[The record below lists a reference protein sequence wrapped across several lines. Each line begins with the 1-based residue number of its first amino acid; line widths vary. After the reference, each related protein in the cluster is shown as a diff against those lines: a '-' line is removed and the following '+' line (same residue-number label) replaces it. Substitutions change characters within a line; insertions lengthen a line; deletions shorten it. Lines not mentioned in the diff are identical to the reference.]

1 MEIVEIKSEKLN
13 DKYYKIKH
21 TSGLTIYVSPKEGY
35 KSAYAIFGT
44 HFGSVNSHFITNG
57 EEVIVPDGIAHYLE
71 HKLFES
77 EDGDAFTK
85 YAKTGANANA
95 YTSFNTTCY
104 LFSCTDKFDESL
116 RILLDFVRDP
126 YFTKETVAKEQGII
140 GQEIKMY
147 DDSPDWRVM
156 MNLISSMFQNHP
168 VRKDIAGTV
177 ETIAEITP
185 ELLYTCY
192 NSYYNL
198 NNMVLSVA
206 GNVTPEQVI
215 AIVDEILTKQ
225 DEPLDTQS
233 IFPDEPYEVG
243 QDYVGQKLSVAV
255 PLFQL
260 GFKED
265 AGDKRLSSKEI
276 AETDILLSAFAGE
289 ASPLYKRLLDDEL
302 INQSFGYEYFEEMG
316 YRAVI
321 FAAETRFPERVAEII
336 KQAAEELHKNG
347 VPKEEFERAKRAIYG
362 KNIAALNSPENTA
375 TIMASFDFAGRELYE
390 YMDAIANASL
400 DDINERLKSQLDS
413 NNTTLSV
420 VK

>member
-1 MEIVEIKSEKLN
+1 
-13 DKYYKIKH
+13 
-21 TSGLTIYVSPKEGY
+21 
-35 KSAYAIFGT
+35 
-44 HFGSVNSHFITNG
+44 
-57 EEVIVPDGIAHYLE
+57 
-71 HKLFES
+71 
-77 EDGDAFTK
+77 
-85 YAKTGANANA
+85 
-95 YTSFNTTCY
+95 
-104 LFSCTDKFDESL
+104 
-116 RILLDFVRDP
+116 
-126 YFTKETVAKEQGII
+126 
-140 GQEIKMY
+140 MY

-243 QDYVGQKLSVAV
+243 QDYVEQKLSVAV

>member
-1 MEIVEIKSEKLN
+1 MEIKEIKSEKLH
-13 DKYYKIKH
+13 DKYYKIRH
-21 TSGLTIYVSPKEGY
+21 DSGLTIYVSPKEGY
-35 KSAYAIFGT
+35 KSSYAIFGT
-44 HFGSVNSHFITNG
+44 HFGSVNSHFVING
-57 EEVIVPDGIAHYLE
+57 EEITVPDGIAHYLE

-104 LFSCTDKFDESL
+104 LFSCTENFDESL
-116 RILLDFVRDP
+116 RILLGFVRDP

-156 MNLISSMFQNHP
+156 INLLDSMFQKHP

-192 NSYYNL
+192 NAYYNL

-215 AIVDEILTKQ
+215 AIADEILTKK
-225 DEPLDTQS
+225 DEPLNTQS
-233 IFPDEPYEVG
+233 IFPYEPYEVG
-243 QDYVGQKLSVAV
+243 KNFVEQKLSVAV
-255 PLFQL
+255 PMFQL

-265 AGDKRLSSKEI
+265 AEDRRLTSKEL
-276 AETDILLSAFAGE
+276 AETDIILSAFAGE
-289 ASPLYKRLLDDEL
+289 ASPLYKRLLDEEL
-302 INQSFGYEYFEEMG
+302 INQSFGFEYFEEMG

-321 FAAETRFPERVAEII
+321 FSAETRDPEKTAKII
-336 KQAAEELHKNG
+336 KEAAEEIHKTG
-347 VPKEEFERAKRAIYG
+347 VPEEEFNRAKRAVYG

-375 TIMASFDFAGRELYE
+375 TIMASFDFAGRELYD
-390 YMDAIANASL
+390 YIDATASVTL
-400 DDINERLKSQLDS
+400 EDVNQRLKSQLDP

-420 VK
+420 VR

>member
-1 MEIVEIKSEKLN
+1 MEIKEIVSEKLR
-13 DKYYKIKH
+13 DKYYKINH
-21 TSGLTIYVSPKEGY
+21 DSGLTIYVAPKEGY
-35 KSAYAIFGT
+35 KSSYAIFGT
-44 HFGSVNSHFITNG
+44 HFGSVNSSFVTNG
-57 EEVIVPDGIAHYLE
+57 EEVTVPDGIAHYLE

-104 LFSCTDKFDESL
+104 LFSCTENFDESL
-116 RILLDFVRDP
+116 RILLEFVRNP

-156 MNLISSMFQNHP
+156 INLLEAMFQKHP

-177 ETIAEITP
+177 ETISEITP

-192 NSYYNL
+192 NAYYNL
-198 NNMVLSVA
+198 NNMVLAVA

-215 AIVDEILTKQ
+215 AVADEVLTKK
-225 DEPLDTQS
+225 DEPLNTKS
-233 IFPDEPYEVG
+233 IFPVEPYEVG
-243 QDYVGQKLSVAV
+243 KDFVEQKLSVAV

-260 GFKED
+260 GFKE
-265 AGDKRLSSKEI
+265 ASGDRRLTSKEL
-276 AETDILLSAFAGE
+276 AQTDILLSAFAGM

-302 INQSFGYEYFEEMG
+302 INQSFGFEYFEEMG

-321 FAAETRFPERVAEII
+321 FSAESRDPEKAAKII
-336 KQAAEELHKNG
+336 KEAARELHKTG
-347 VPKEEFERAKRAIYG
+347 ISEAEFNRAKRSVYG
-362 KNIAALNSPENTA
+362 SNVAALNSPENIA
-375 TIMASFDFAGRELYE
+375 TIMSSFNFAGRELYDYIE
-390 YMDAIANASL
+390 AVAATAL
-400 DDINERLKSQLDS
+400 DDVNERLRSQLDAD
-413 NNTTLSV
+413 NTTLSIV
-420 VK
+420 R

>member
-1 MEIVEIKSEKLN
+1 
-13 DKYYKIKH
+13 
-21 TSGLTIYVSPKEGY
+21 
-35 KSAYAIFGT
+35 
-44 HFGSVNSHFITNG
+44 
-57 EEVIVPDGIAHYLE
+57 
-71 HKLFES
+71 
-77 EDGDAFTK
+77 
-85 YAKTGANANA
+85 
-95 YTSFNTTCY
+95 
-104 LFSCTDKFDESL
+104 
-116 RILLDFVRDP
+116 
-126 YFTKETVAKEQGII
+126 
-140 GQEIKMY
+140 
-147 DDSPDWRVM
+147 

-243 QDYVGQKLSVAV
+243 QDYVEQKLSVAV

-276 AETDILLSAFAGE
+276 AETDILC
-289 ASPLYKRLLDDEL
+289 LLL
-302 INQSFGYEYFEEMG
+302 Q
-316 YRAVI
+316 
-321 FAAETRFPERVAEII
+321 
-336 KQAAEELHKNG
+336 
-347 VPKEEFERAKRAIYG
+347 
-362 KNIAALNSPENTA
+362 
-375 TIMASFDFAGRELYE
+375 
-390 YMDAIANASL
+390 
-400 DDINERLKSQLDS
+400 ERLHHFISDFLMMSLSIKALDMS
-413 NNTTLSV
+413 ISRKWV
-420 VK
+420 IVQ

>member
-140 GQEIKMY
+140 GQEI
-147 DDSPDWRVM
+147 
-156 MNLISSMFQNHP
+156 
-168 VRKDIAGTV
+168 
-177 ETIAEITP
+177 
-185 ELLYTCY
+185 
-192 NSYYNL
+192 
-198 NNMVLSVA
+198 
-206 GNVTPEQVI
+206 
-215 AIVDEILTKQ
+215 
-225 DEPLDTQS
+225 
-233 IFPDEPYEVG
+233 
-243 QDYVGQKLSVAV
+243 
-255 PLFQL
+255 
-260 GFKED
+260 
-265 AGDKRLSSKEI
+265 
-276 AETDILLSAFAGE
+276 
-289 ASPLYKRLLDDEL
+289 
-302 INQSFGYEYFEEMG
+302 
-316 YRAVI
+316 
-321 FAAETRFPERVAEII
+321 
-336 KQAAEELHKNG
+336 
-347 VPKEEFERAKRAIYG
+347 
-362 KNIAALNSPENTA
+362 
-375 TIMASFDFAGRELYE
+375 
-390 YMDAIANASL
+390 
-400 DDINERLKSQLDS
+400 
-413 NNTTLSV
+413 
-420 VK
+420 

>member
-1 MEIVEIKSEKLN
+1 M
-13 DKYYKIKH
+13 
-21 TSGLTIYVSPKEGY
+21 
-35 KSAYAIFGT
+35 
-44 HFGSVNSHFITNG
+44 
-57 EEVIVPDGIAHYLE
+57 
-71 HKLFES
+71 
-77 EDGDAFTK
+77 
-85 YAKTGANANA
+85 
-95 YTSFNTTCY
+95 
-104 LFSCTDKFDESL
+104 
-116 RILLDFVRDP
+116 LDFVRDP

-243 QDYVGQKLSVAV
+243 QDYVEQKLSVAV

-265 AGDKRLSSKEI
+265 AGDKRLSSKELPKQI
-276 AETDILLSAFAGE
+276 FFCLL
-289 ASPLYKRLLDDEL
+289 L
-302 INQSFGYEYFEEMG
+302 Q
-316 YRAVI
+316 
-321 FAAETRFPERVAEII
+321 
-336 KQAAEELHKNG
+336 
-347 VPKEEFERAKRAIYG
+347 
-362 KNIAALNSPENTA
+362 
-375 TIMASFDFAGRELYE
+375 
-390 YMDAIANASL
+390 
-400 DDINERLKSQLDS
+400 ERLHHFISDFLMMSLSIKALDMS
-413 NNTTLSV
+413 ISRKWV
-420 VK
+420 IVQ

>member
-1 MEIVEIKSEKLN
+1 MEIKEIKSEKLR
-13 DKYYKIKH
+13 DKYYKILH
-21 TSGLTIYVSPKEGY
+21 DSGLTIYVSPKEGY
-35 KSAYAIFGT
+35 KSSYAIFGT

-57 EEVIVPDGIAHYLE
+57 EEITVPDGIAHYLE

-104 LFSCTDKFDESL
+104 LFSCTENFDESL
-116 RILLDFVRDP
+116 RILLGFVRDP
-126 YFTKETVAKEQGII
+126 YFTEETVAKEQGII

-156 MNLISSMFQNHP
+156 INLLDAMFQKHP

-192 NSYYNL
+192 NGYYNL

-215 AIVDEILTKQ
+215 AIADEILTKK

-243 QDYVGQKLSVAV
+243 KNLVEQKLSVAV
-255 PLFQL
+255 PMFQL

-265 AGDKRLSSKEI
+265 AKDRRLTSKEL

-289 ASPLYKRLLDDEL
+289 ASPLYKRLLDEEL
-302 INQSFGYEYFEEMG
+302 INQSFGFEYFEEMG

-321 FAAETRFPERVAEII
+321 FSAETRDPEKAAKII
-336 KQAAEELHKNG
+336 RESAEELHKNG
-347 VPKEEFERAKRAIYG
+347 VSEQEFSRAKRAVYG
-362 KNIAALNSPENTA
+362 KNVAALNSPENTA
-375 TIMASFDFAGRELYE
+375 TIMASFDFAGRELYDYIE
-390 YMDAIANASL
+390 ATASVTL
-400 DDINERLKSQLDS
+400 DDVNERLKSQLDP

-420 VK
+420 VR

>member
-104 LFSCTDKFDESL
+104 LFSCTDNFDESL

-243 QDYVGQKLSVAV
+243 QDYVEQKLSVAV

-265 AGDKRLSSKEI
+265 AGDKRLTSKEI

-321 FAAETRFPERVAEII
+321 LQQKLVFLREFLRLSSKLPRSFI
-336 KQAAEELHKNG
+336 K
-347 VPKEEFERAKRAIYG
+347 VVSRKR
-362 KNIAALNSPENTA
+362 NL
-375 TIMASFDFAGRELYE
+375 RELKE
-390 YMDAIANASL
+390 LFMVKILLLLIVLRILQLLWHHLILRAENFMNIWMPSQMQVLMILTKDLSHSL
-400 DDINERLKSQLDS
+400 TQITQHFQ
-413 NNTTLSV
+413 
-420 VK
+420 